1 MESIILGSLKFFA
14 RNLYAIFSEDIL
26 NRFDD
31 DFDILINDNILLLHF
46 FDTLESYESYMMKFF
61 ITGNDFSNPSSI
73 LQKILLKKTKS
84 LDSLLFYE
92 RSLFFDKVF
101 DVSIFFFFNKSFP
114 RLSRKSIMKCLQ
126 KTFLPKKN

>member
-61 ITGNDFSNPSSI
+61 ITGDIFSNPFSI

-84 LDSLLFYE
+84 LDHLLFYE

-101 DVSIFFFFNKSFP
+101 DVSMFYFF
-114 RLSRKSIMKCLQ
+114 
-126 KTFLPKKN
+126 